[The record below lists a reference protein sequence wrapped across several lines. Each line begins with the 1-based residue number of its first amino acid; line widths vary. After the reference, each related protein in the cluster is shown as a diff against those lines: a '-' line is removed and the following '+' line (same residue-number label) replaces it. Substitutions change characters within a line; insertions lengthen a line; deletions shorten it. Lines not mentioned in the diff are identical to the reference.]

1 MRCEGEG
8 ELEMLGMGL
17 KSGRLR
23 DWKMRLLDVATGLI
37 PIGPSAP
44 HVQLRRVITC
54 IEICEQLHKSDS
66 YFDLE
71 AWVF

>member
-23 DWKMRLLDVATGLI
+23 DWKMRLLDVATELI
-37 PIGPSAP
+37 PIGPSP
-44 HVQLRRVITC
+44 LHVQLRRVITC
-54 IEICEQLHKSDS
+54 IEICEQLHKGYS
-66 YFDLE
+66 YLDLKS
-71 AWVF
+71 WLF